1 MSLEKSIKS
10 GNEHRKPYRGAKS
23 FDKTC
28 RNHGKCP
35 WCRDDRLH
43 GRKVAEERAK
53 EKENEHETRNQSD

>member
-10 GNEHRKPYRGAKS
+10 GRERRKPYRGAKA

-28 RNHGKCP
+28 RNHGRCQ

-53 EKENEHETRNQSD
+53 AKEDEHDGR